1 MARNTSYSESNEF
14 GNYVEYCIEKR
25 SEGAYR
31 RKRIL
36 LLLACILA
44 AVGIFPFVT
53 YSEAGKLFITFVPV
67 WMGICGIAYWFL
79 SRFVNLEY
87 EYRIVQGEFQ
97 MDVIYGQRQRKEV
110 MEVRVREMDII
121 RPYDEEGK
129 AAIADC
135 AHVYDCSVSQ
145 KKPTPD
151 VYCFTYQENG
161 QKKAVI
167 FEATKKTLDIMKF
180 YNASSLVYKDDLRH

>member
-25 SEGAYR
+25 SEGTY
-31 RKRIL
+31 KRNRFL
-36 LLLACILA
+36 LLLICILVA
-44 AVGIFPFVT
+44 LAIIPVVT

-67 WMGICGIAYWFL
+67 WMALCGIAYWFL
-79 SRFVNLEY
+79 SRFVNIEY

-97 MDVIYGQRQRKEV
+97 MDIIYGQRQRKEV
-110 MEVRVREMDII
+110 MEVRVREMEVI
-121 RPYDEEGK
+121 RPFDEAAK

-135 AHVYDCSVSQ
+135 AQVYDCSVSR

-151 VYCFTYQENG
+151 VYYFTYQEMG

-180 YNASSLVYKDDLRH
+180 YNAQALVYKDDLRH